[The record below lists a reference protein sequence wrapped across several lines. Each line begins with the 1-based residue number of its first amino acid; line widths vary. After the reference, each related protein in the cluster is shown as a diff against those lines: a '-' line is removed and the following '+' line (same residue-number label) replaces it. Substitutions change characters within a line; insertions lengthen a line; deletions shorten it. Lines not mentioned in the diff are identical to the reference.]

1 MKSERKTLLISVV
14 SFPSFYSYIWAAF
27 ISNKNRSQLIS
38 GRGKGSLDINRLLKK
53 RGKINLRNDGIRR
66 VGYSCRPFSFFFP
79 LISLTTKTKSQ
90 NNNCM
95 INSHVFLHG
104 ISSKTGITPIMI
116 LISSLAFWWFLV
128 NSIRYTLAVS
138 ETGKGSVLVP
148 CYI

>member
-1 MKSERKTLLISVV
+1 MFSR
-14 SFPSFYSYIWAAF
+14 
-27 ISNKNRSQLIS
+27 
-38 GRGKGSLDINRLLKK
+38 RGKDWLDIKRLLKK

-66 VGYSCRPFSFFFP
+66 VGYSCRSFSFFFP

-116 LISSLAFWWFLV
+116 LISSLAFWWFPKQ
-128 NSIRYTLAVS
+128 
-138 ETGKGSVLVP
+138 GKALFWCHAIYNCHQVITQAIQVYNVFEILG
-148 CYI
+148 